1 MNLVHL
7 PAPPEGD
14 GVSIALIKPA
24 LNVLSKLVLRIH
36 AEAAQAHSRH
46 LTEER
51 FNQIERASLAMCE
64 WSDYLTP

>member
-7 PAPPEGD
+7 PTPPEGD

-51 FNQIERASLAMCE
+51 FNQIE
-64 WSDYLTP
+64 P